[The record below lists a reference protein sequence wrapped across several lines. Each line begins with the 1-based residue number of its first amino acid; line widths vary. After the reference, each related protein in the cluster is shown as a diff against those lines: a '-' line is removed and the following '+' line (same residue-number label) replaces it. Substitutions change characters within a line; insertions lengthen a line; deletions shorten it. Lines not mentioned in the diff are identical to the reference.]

1 MAFAMNSAASR
12 PINIVAV
19 AVPAALGLI
28 YCGLNAAGAELLC
41 LSSGCEIYKGY
52 TLGGLSIQML
62 GAIGFATILLLAL
75 LAPRQPRVRRGLYAV
90 LLAGLLLDTLFLIWQ
105 ILYWP
110 CTSCLLVALLLALC
124 VLGARGTFPEFR
136 RSVVKLTLLL
146 WLVAFVPVVVTAGK
160 ELLLQP
166 WPILGSVGAPVTVYF
181 SPTCPTCEKTV
192 VDILDQPAL
201 TGQVAFYPI
210 AKNRED
216 LRRLVR
222 LSGQAGEAELRRV
235 FAPADEIDAKPD
247 LTQRWRLARNKM
259 ALARL
264 GADTVPLVLTPRLVQ
279 APPVAPLPLYQGG
292 NSPVDFYQV
301 TPIEEGCSMAAP
313 EDEVCE

>member
-1 MAFAMNSAASR
+1 MTAVDSR
-12 PINIVAV
+12 QVSPVAV
-19 AVPAALGLI
+19 VIPTALGLI
-28 YCGLNAAGAELLC
+28 FCALNAAGAKLLC
-41 LSSGCEIYKGY
+41 VSSGCDIYAGY
-52 TLGGLSIQML
+52 TLGGLSINLL
-62 GAIGFATILLLAL
+62 GAVFFAVLLLLSLLSSRLAL
-75 LAPRQPRVRRGLYAV
+75 FRRGLYAV

-124 VLGARGTFPEFR
+124 VLGARASFPEFR
-136 RSVVKLTLLL
+136 RSVINLTLLL

-192 VDILDQPAL
+192 VDILDQAGL
-201 TGQVAFYPI
+201 SGQVAFYPI
-210 AKNRED
+210 AKNQED

-222 LSGQAGEAELRRV
+222 LTGQVGEAELRRV
-235 FAPADEIDAKPD
+235 FAPADEIDAKPG

-264 GADTVPLVLTPRLVQ
+264 GADTVPLVLTPRLVH
-279 APPVAPLPLYQGG
+279 ATPVAPLPLYQSGS
-292 NSPVDFYQV
+292 SPVDFYQV
-301 TPIEEGCSMAAP
+301 KPIEEGCSMAAP

>member
-1 MAFAMNSAASR
+1 MTPVANR
-12 PINIVAV
+12 PLMIAAV
-19 AVPAALGLI
+19 AVPAALGLV

-41 LSSGCEIYKGY
+41 LSSGCDIYKGY
-52 TLGGLSIQML
+52 SLGGLSINLL

-75 LAPRQPRVRRGLYAV
+75 LARQPLFRRGLYAV
-90 LLAGLLLDTLFLIWQ
+90 LLAGLLLDTLFLVWQ

-110 CTSCLLVALLLALC
+110 CTSCLLVALLLAIC
-124 VLGARGTFPEFR
+124 VLGALLAFPAFR
-136 RSVVKLTLLL
+136 VGIVYLALVL
-146 WLVAFVPVVVTAGK
+146 WFAAFVPVTVASAK
-160 ELLLQP
+160 ELLLKP
-166 WPILGSVGAPVTVYF
+166 WPALGPADAPVTVYF

-201 TGQVAFYPI
+201 SGQVAFYPI
-210 AKNRED
+210 AKNQED

-222 LSGQAGEAELRRV
+222 LSEQAGEAELRRV
-235 FAPADEIDAKPD
+235 FAPADEVDAKPG

-259 ALARL
+259 ALARI

-279 APPVAPLPLYQGG
+279 TAPVAPLPLYQSDS
-292 NSPVDFYQV
+292 SPVDYYQV

-313 EDEVCE
+313 EDEACE